1 MCIVAFVVGGDK
13 DGNDVVD
20 KVDNTAHG
28 FRPKRQFLLLLR
40 PLKDPKRS
48 NVSV

>member
-1 MCIVAFVVGGDK
+1 MCIVAFVVCGDK
-13 DGNDVVD
+13 DGNDVD
-20 KVDNTAHG
+20 KVDNTEHG